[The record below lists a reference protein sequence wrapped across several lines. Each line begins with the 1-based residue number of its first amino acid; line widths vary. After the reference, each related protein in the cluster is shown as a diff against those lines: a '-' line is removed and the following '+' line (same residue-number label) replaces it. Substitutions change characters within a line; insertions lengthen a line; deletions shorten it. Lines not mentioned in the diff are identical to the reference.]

1 MRKQTAG
8 FSSSVSIFFS
18 RLALLTT
25 AFVLGGEIGSLCN
38 GLAYAETTAQDVPEE
53 MLQTQIATEANSPLT
68 GLAQSANNHAKE
80 QKQLQVTAAEVPPR
94 LTPSIYRSVELLRLR
109 KLLKSLLPFF

>member
-1 MRKQTAG
+1 M
-8 FSSSVSIFFS
+8 
-18 RLALLTT
+18 RLALCTT
-25 AFVLGGEIGSLCN
+25 TVFLGWEIGSQHSS
-38 GLAYAETTAQDVPEE
+38 LAQIEAATQDVPEE

-68 GLAQSANNHAKE
+68 GLAQSANNYAKE
-80 QKQLQVTAAEVPPR
+80 QKRLQVTAVEVPPR